1 MRTFWICGLLAG
13 ICWTGAAQSLR
24 TPSGM
29 LWAGSTFSLRAV
41 ATTQDG
47 RPLHVS
53 NQATVTVGEVIR
65 WRVAIEGESAIT
77 VPSSEG
83 WFTLLIQN
91 RSNAVDALNLRLKT
105 NESADASPWSIA
117 LLEQREDGSG
127 FNNGLLLTDST
138 SLLMPGESR
147 RLYLR
152 VRPPGDRN
160 TDGAWINWTGSSQ
173 RAPTLSWSRDFACG
187 VEASRWTHTGASTP
201 PSNRIVGVP
210 LLVQGRL
217 YWLTWDGTLLRLYR
231 TPNPLSVNTTF
242 SNNASFEARINM
254 PEPTHQTV
262 LIGDRWYLLTRAGQI
277 VFFLLSQ
284 AQGGTTLAAQ
294 PLNLP
299 SGVVPDSN
307 LPLVNCAGNLCFVD
321 RQNRIWAFN
330 RATGLFTL
338 LAAFSSQPITYL
350 TVLNGDLLAVGRA
363 DGQVDIYNGAT
374 PVAFGLRVPGA
385 GNQPVQFVGMHHE
398 LLMVAVGNTLA
409 VYNTST
415 VKWLWARTL
424 DSAIVA
430 PPVLDTRTKGACYA
444 LTEGGWLYGFGLM
457 RGETLPL
464 YPRRLFETWVA
475 RAALSCVTRA
485 DREVP
490 YLYLQAEL
498 ADSTVRTL
506 FITANHPLN
515 RFVHPTTLVN
525 TPIGSHW
532 LFTGNTDQD
541 LAIQW
546 VSWGAGNEANR
557 GAFYAFRL
565 R

>member
-1 MRTFWICGLLAG
+1 MRAFWLCGLLAG
-13 ICWTGAAQSLR
+13 ICWTGAAQPLR

-41 ATTQDG
+41 ATTHDG

-53 NQATVTVGEVIR
+53 NQATVTVGEVIH
-65 WRVAIEGESAIT
+65 WRVAVEGESAQT
-77 VPSSEG
+77 VTSSEG

-91 RSNAVDALNLRLKT
+91 RSNTVDALNLRLKT

-127 FNNGLLLTDST
+127 FSNGLLLTDST
-138 SLLMPGESR
+138 SSLMPGESR

-152 VRPPGDRN
+152 VRPPSDRN
-160 TDGAWINWTGSSQ
+160 TDGAWVDWMGRSQ
-173 RAPTLSWSRDFACG
+173 RAPNLSSTRDFACG
-187 VEASRWTHTGASTP
+187 VEASRWTHTSAST
-201 PSNRIVGVP
+201 STNHRIIGQP
-210 LLVQGRL
+210 LLIQGRL
-217 YWLTWDGTLLRLYR
+217 HWLTWDGYLLRLYR
-231 TPNPLSVNTTF
+231 TPNPLSVHTTF
-242 SNNASFEARINM
+242 SSNISFEARISM

-262 LIGDRWYLLTRAGQI
+262 LIGDRWYLLTRTGQI

-284 AQGGTTLAAQ
+284 AQGATTLAAQ

-299 SGVVPDSN
+299 SGVTPDPN
-307 LPLVNCAGNLCFVD
+307 LPLINCAGNLCFVD
-321 RQNRIWAFN
+321 RQNRIWSFSP
-330 RATGLFTL
+330 ATGLFTSL
-338 LAAFSSQPITYL
+338 TTFSNQPITCL
-350 TVLNGDLLAVGRA
+350 TVLNGDFLAAGRA
-363 DGQVDIYNGAT
+363 DGRVDIYNGVV
-374 PVAFGLRVPGA
+374 PVLVGLRAPGA
-385 GNQPVQFVGMHHE
+385 GSQPVNFVQIHE
-398 LLMVAVGNTLA
+398 GWLTLAVGDTLA
-409 VYNTST
+409 VYDTRT
-415 VKWLWARTL
+415 GKWLWARTL

-430 PPVLDTRTKGACYA
+430 SPVLDTRTKGACYA
-444 LTEGGWLYGFGLM
+444 LTEGGWLYGFALP
-457 RGETLPL
+457 RGELLPL

-475 RAALSCVTRA
+475 RAALSCLTRA

-498 ADSTVRTL
+498 ADNTVRTL

-515 RFVHPTTLVN
+515 RFVNSTSLAN
-525 TPIGSHW
+525 APIGSQW

-546 VSWGAGNEANR
+546 VSWGAGSEANR

>member
-24 TPSGM
+24 TPDGM

-41 ATTQDG
+41 ATTRDG
-47 RPLHVS
+47 RLLRVS

-77 VPSSEG
+77 VPGSEG

-91 RSNAVDALNLRLKT
+91 RSNAIDALSLHLRT
-105 NESADASPWSIA
+105 RESADASSWKIA
-117 LLEQREDGSG
+117 LLEEREDGRG
-127 FNNGLLLTDST
+127 FSSVSPVTDST
-138 SLLMPGESR
+138 TLLMPGESR
-147 RLYLR
+147 RLFLR
-152 VRPPGDRN
+152 VRPPSDRN

-173 RAPTLSWSRDFACG
+173 RAPTLSWSYEFACG

-201 PSNRIVGVP
+201 ASHRIVGAP

-217 YWLTWDGTLLRLYR
+217 HWLTWDGMLLRLYR
-231 TPNPLSVNTTF
+231 TPNPLSVTTTF
-242 SNNASFEARINM
+242 TNNISLEARVAI
-254 PEPTHQTV
+254 PEPTHQTI
-262 LIGDRWYLLTRAGQI
+262 LIDDRWYLLTRSGHI

-299 SGVVPDSN
+299 SGVEPDPN
-307 LPLVNCAGNLCFVD
+307 LPLVNYAGNLCFVD

-330 RATGLFTL
+330 TATGLFTS
-338 LAAFSSQPITYL
+338 LADFSSQPITHL

-374 PVAFGLRVPGA
+374 HAIFGLRVPGA
-385 GNQPVQFVGMHHE
+385 GNQPVQFVGMHQE

-415 VKWLWARTL
+415 VKWLWSRTL

-430 PPVLDTRTKGACYA
+430 PPVLDTRTMGACYA

-464 YPRRLFETWVA
+464 YPRRLFETRVA
-475 RAALSCVTRA
+475 RAALSCVTCA

-506 FITANHPLN
+506 FVTANHPLN

-525 TPIGSHW
+525 TPIGSQW

-546 VSWGAGNEANR
+546 VLWGASNEANR